1 MNCFRPQEIFN
12 INTHALFQYEKTK
25 DPLDSDDESN
35 DDEEDIVRLLSEK
48 EPEEP
53 PNVHTGNKKIDL
65 KAYNPSKSIDYNIK
79 VLRKMINNA
88 KQATNTNRA
97 VMEA

>member
-1 MNCFRPQEIFN
+1 M
-12 INTHALFQYEKTK
+12 
-25 DPLDSDDESN
+25 DSDDESN

-53 PNVHTGNKKIDL
+53 QKVSVGNTKIDL

-88 KQATNTNRA
+88 K
-97 VMEA
+97 

>member
-1 MNCFRPQEIFN
+1 M
-12 INTHALFQYEKTK
+12 
-25 DPLDSDDESN
+25 DSDDESN

-53 PNVHTGNKKIDL
+53 PKVSVGNTKIDI
-65 KAYNPSKSIDYNIK
+65 KAYNPGKSIDYNIK

-88 KQATNTNRA
+88 KQATNTSRA
-97 VMEA
+97 VMEAQNRKEELKMSKFIKKE